1 VTLVNVAL
9 WVAGIALI
17 IVGYVRAKA
26 PWSRYQALREQD
38 ANAARYEAWRGGV
51 RNIDRSTTGAS
62 VAMQILR
69 RQAQIGGA
77 IALAGFVLVFL
88 GFLIK

>member
-1 VTLVNVAL
+1 MSLVNVVL
-9 WVAGIALI
+9 WVGGVVLVV
-17 IVGYVRAKA
+17 VGYQRFRG
-26 PWSRYQALREQD
+26 PWSRYQALKEED

-51 RNIDRSTTGAS
+51 RGASDSTGAS

-69 RQAQIGGA
+69 RQAQIGAGIA
-77 IALAGFVLVFL
+77 IGGLVLVFL